1 MIVSGG
7 GGFEHRPRRRSTIEE
22 NTVNIYSS
30 IYPELLLVLPSG
42 SIQFTEGS
50 ATVTDEKLAGEVREL
65 AARAEDLGL
74 IAPEAE
80 AGDEKPGKKSGKKAD
95 EELV

>member
-1 MIVSGG
+1 M
-7 GGFEHRPRRRSTIEE
+7 
-22 NTVNIYSS
+22 NIYSS

-42 SIQFTEGS
+42 SVQFTEGS
-50 ATVTDEKLAGEVREL
+50 AMVTDEKLAGEVREL

-80 AGDEKPGKKSGKKAD
+80 AGDEKPGKKSGKKSGKKAD

>member
-1 MIVSGG
+1 M
-7 GGFEHRPRRRSTIEE
+7 
-22 NTVNIYSS
+22 NIYSS

-50 ATVTDEKLAGEVREL
+50 ATVTDEKLAGEALEL
-65 AARAEDLGL
+65 AARVEDLGL
-74 IAPEAE
+74 IAPEAAPVE
-80 AGDEKPGKKSGKKAD
+80 DEKQGKKSGKKSD

>member
-1 MIVSGG
+1 M
-7 GGFEHRPRRRSTIEE
+7 
-22 NTVNIYSS
+22 NIYSS

-50 ATVTDEKLAGEVREL
+50 ATVTDETLAGEALEL

-74 IAPEAE
+74 IVPEAAPVE
-80 AGDEKPGKKSGKKAD
+80 DEKPKKQGKKSDKDD
-95 EELV
+95 EGLV

>member
-1 MIVSGG
+1 
-7 GGFEHRPRRRSTIEE
+7 
-22 NTVNIYSS
+22 VNIYSS

-80 AGDEKPGKKSGKKAD
+80 AEDEKPKKQGKKAD
-95 EELV
+95 KGDEELV

>member
-1 MIVSGG
+1 M
-7 GGFEHRPRRRSTIEE
+7 
-22 NTVNIYSS
+22 NIYSS

-50 ATVTDEKLAGEVREL
+50 ATVTGEKLAGEVREL

-80 AGDEKPGKKSGKKAD
+80 DEKPGKKSGKKSGKKAD

>member
-1 MIVSGG
+1 M
-7 GGFEHRPRRRSTIEE
+7 
-22 NTVNIYSS
+22 NIYSS

-42 SIQFTEGS
+42 AVQFIEGS
-50 ATVTDEKLAGEVREL
+50 ATVTDEKLAGEVLEL

-80 AGDEKPGKKSGKKAD
+80 AGDENSKKQGKKAD
-95 EELV
+95 KGDEELV

>member
-1 MIVSGG
+1 M
-7 GGFEHRPRRRSTIEE
+7 
-22 NTVNIYSS
+22 NIYSS

-42 SIQFTEGS
+42 SVQFTEGS

-80 AGDEKPGKKSGKKAD
+80 AGDEKPGKKQGKKQGKKAD

>member
-1 MIVSGG
+1 M
-7 GGFEHRPRRRSTIEE
+7 
-22 NTVNIYSS
+22 NIYSS
-30 IYPELLLVLPSG
+30 IYPDLLLVLPSG
-42 SIQFTEGS
+42 SVQFIEGS

-80 AGDEKPGKKSGKKAD
+80 AGDEKQGKKSGKKAGKKAD

>member
-1 MIVSGG
+1 M
-7 GGFEHRPRRRSTIEE
+7 
-22 NTVNIYSS
+22 NIYSS

-50 ATVTDEKLAGEVREL
+50 ATVTDEKLAGEALEL
-65 AARAEDLGL
+65 AARAADLGL

-80 AGDEKPGKKSGKKAD
+80 AGDATPKKVGKKSDKGD

>member
-1 MIVSGG
+1 M
-7 GGFEHRPRRRSTIEE
+7 
-22 NTVNIYSS
+22 NIYSS

-42 SIQFTEGS
+42 SVQFTEGS

-74 IAPEAE
+74 IAPEASPVE
-80 AGDEKPGKKSGKKAD
+80 DTNPKKQGKKAD
-95 EELV
+95 KGDEELV

>member
-1 MIVSGG
+1 MSIGPASGPTA
-7 GGFEHRPRRRSTIEE
+7 RE

-42 SIQFTEGS
+42 AVQFIEGS

-65 AARAEDLGL
+65 AARAADLGL
-74 IAPEAE
+74 IAPEAVE
-80 AGDEKPGKKSGKKAD
+80 GEKPGKKSGKKAD

>member
-1 MIVSGG
+1 M
-7 GGFEHRPRRRSTIEE
+7 
-22 NTVNIYSS
+22 NIYSS

-80 AGDEKPGKKSGKKAD
+80 AEAASKKTGKKAD
-95 EELV
+95 KGDEELV

>member
-1 MIVSGG
+1 M
-7 GGFEHRPRRRSTIEE
+7 
-22 NTVNIYSS
+22 NIYSS

-80 AGDEKPGKKSGKKAD
+80 AGDEKSKKPGKKAD

>member
-1 MIVSGG
+1 M
-7 GGFEHRPRRRSTIEE
+7 
-22 NTVNIYSS
+22 NIYSS

-42 SIQFTEGS
+42 IVQFTEGS
-50 ATVTDEKLAGEVREL
+50 AMVTDEKLAGEVREL

-80 AGDEKPGKKSGKKAD
+80 AGDEKPGKKQGKKQGKKAD

>member
-1 MIVSGG
+1 M
-7 GGFEHRPRRRSTIEE
+7 
-22 NTVNIYSS
+22 NIYSS

-42 SIQFTEGS
+42 GIQFTEGS

-74 IAPEAE
+74 IAPEAAPTE
-80 AGDEKPGKKSGKKAD
+80 DEKQGKKSGKKAD

>member
-1 MIVSGG
+1 M
-7 GGFEHRPRRRSTIEE
+7 
-22 NTVNIYSS
+22 NIYSS

-42 SIQFTEGS
+42 SVQFIEGS

-80 AGDEKPGKKSGKKAD
+80 AGDETSKKQGKKAD
-95 EELV
+95 KGDGELV

>member
-1 MIVSGG
+1 M
-7 GGFEHRPRRRSTIEE
+7 
-22 NTVNIYSS
+22 NIYSS

-42 SIQFTEGS
+42 GVQFTEGS

-65 AARAEDLGL
+65 AARAADLGL

-80 AGDEKPGKKSGKKAD
+80 SEAASKKTGKKAD
-95 EELV
+95 KGDEELV

>member
-1 MIVSGG
+1 M
-7 GGFEHRPRRRSTIEE
+7 
-22 NTVNIYSS
+22 NIYSS

-42 SIQFTEGS
+42 AVQFTEGS
-50 ATVTDEKLAGEVREL
+50 ATVTDEALAGEVREL

-74 IAPEAE
+74 ITPEAGDE
-80 AGDEKPGKKSGKKAD
+80 AGDEKPGKKQGKKAD

>member
-1 MIVSGG
+1 M
-7 GGFEHRPRRRSTIEE
+7 
-22 NTVNIYSS
+22 NIHSS

-42 SIQFTEGS
+42 AVQFIEGS
-50 ATVTDEKLAGEVREL
+50 AKVTDEKLAGEVREL
-65 AARAEDLGL
+65 AARAADLGL

-80 AGDEKPGKKSGKKAD
+80 AGDEKPGKKPGKKQGKKAD

>member
-1 MIVSGG
+1 M
-7 GGFEHRPRRRSTIEE
+7 
-22 NTVNIYSS
+22 NIYSS
-30 IYPELLLVLPSG
+30 VYPELLLVLPSG
-42 SIQFTEGS
+42 AVQFIEGS

-80 AGDEKPGKKSGKKAD
+80 AGDEKPGKKSGKKFGRKAD

>member
-1 MIVSGG
+1 M
-7 GGFEHRPRRRSTIEE
+7 
-22 NTVNIYSS
+22 NIYSS

-80 AGDEKPGKKSGKKAD
+80 AGDEKSKKQGKKADKAD

>member
-1 MIVSGG
+1 M
-7 GGFEHRPRRRSTIEE
+7 
-22 NTVNIYSS
+22 NIYSS
-30 IYPELLLVLPSG
+30 LYPELLLVLPSS

-74 IAPEAE
+74 IAPETE
-80 AGDEKPGKKSGKKAD
+80 AVEDEKPGKKQGKKAD

>member
-1 MIVSGG
+1 M
-7 GGFEHRPRRRSTIEE
+7 
-22 NTVNIYSS
+22 NIYSS

-42 SIQFTEGS
+42 SVQFTEGS

-80 AGDEKPGKKSGKKAD
+80 VGDEKPGKKAGKKSGKKAD

>member
-1 MIVSGG
+1 M
-7 GGFEHRPRRRSTIEE
+7 
-22 NTVNIYSS
+22 NIYSS

-80 AGDEKPGKKSGKKAD
+80 AGDEKPGKKPGKKSGKKAD